1 MSDITSITTL
11 RGAVDE
17 DDMFMVDAAFF
28 FVKDDGR
35 LLIKALDV
43 RNAFRRFISI
53 VFLPTLLW
61 MCTYDDV
68 VRGCTNDNVP
78 RTARTQNSF
87 VFCCFVLKEVSR
99 SLPPIGY
106 VSII

>member
-1 MSDITSITTL
+1 VSDITSITTL

-53 VFLPTLLW
+53 VFLPTSNIVVDV
-61 MCTYDDV
+61 YDE
-68 VRGCTNDNVP
+68 RGCT
-78 RTARTQNSF
+78 
-87 VFCCFVLKEVSR
+87 LYE
-99 SLPPIGY
+99 
-106 VSII
+106 